1 MYVLSCSSVSSMRGS
16 RGGLGRGGGHKFKFI
31 DFTYL
36 VNLPKKGLESPPSPG
51 KHNYP
56 LDPLPGK
63 IFWIHA
69 CALVTCR

>member
-16 RGGLGRGGGHKFKFI
+16 RGGLGRGRGVINSNLLISRSKFTEKRPRI
-31 DFTYL
+31 
-36 VNLPKKGLESPPSPG
+36 PPPSTG